1 MSLKTYSPQIVSL
14 IPLFYIGWSDA
25 VLGPSEIELIQH
37 KINNF
42 DWINEADKKLL
53 LSWMNPLDPPS
64 SDLYQEWAESMRKS
78 AQTMPI
84 GGRHSLV
91 DLGLEMAKVQSENQ
105 IWLTKEV
112 IEALRSLEE
121 AIGVISLEMYNY
133 ILTQEQITEERAAML
148 DTSDIDVKALQHI
161 LDDDYIEIREN
172 VFKILHDPMFNLET
186 IRNKEAYREQVLKWV
201 HLLAEQGYGALH
213 FPEEFGGKND
223 MGAYAAVF
231 ETLGYH
237 DLSLVVKFG
246 VQFGL
251 WGGSVLWLG
260 TEKHHKKYLQDIGT
274 MELPGCFAMTETG
287 HGSNVRNCETTAT
300 YDPATDEII
309 VHSPTLSSGKDY
321 IGNAAA
327 HGQMASV
334 FAQLIV
340 DGKNHGV
347 HAILVDI
354 RDKEGNIPTGV
365 KIEDCAYKLGLNGV
379 DNGRIWF
386 DQVRVPRFNLLN
398 RFGNIDEH
406 GVYSSPIEKESK
418 RFFTM
423 LGTLVGGR
431 MCVPRAGLSAAKA
444 SLTIAIRYALK
455 RRQFG
460 DKNQEEM
467 LIMDYPSHQRR
478 LMPRLAKAYAL
489 DFALT
494 YLTDRFSTR
503 TEEDMREIETLAAG
517 LKSVAT
523 WYTTDTIQECR
534 EACGGK
540 GYLAENRFADFKADS
555 DIFTTFEGDN
565 TVLMQLVAKGVLG
578 DFNKEIVSGGL
589 LGMINFASER
599 FMATIREKNFVN
611 TNNTNEKHLKDP
623 AFQLDAFVYRER
635 DLMVS
640 VGQRLRKF
648 IKRGIPSYQAF
659 LRCQTHLLEVAHAY
673 VDRIILEQFL
683 AQIEACEDPALK
695 KTLKMLCDLY
705 ALHTIEENKGWY
717 LEQGCLSGSKT
728 RAIRRVVDKLCKETR
743 NDAFALVEAFG
754 IPDACLAAPIA
765 AF

>member
-1 MSLKTYSPQIVSL
+1 MLSKTYSPQITSL

-25 VLGPSEIELIQH
+25 VLGPSEIELMQN
-37 KINNF
+37 KINDF
-42 DWINEADKKLL
+42 DWINEVDKQLL
-53 LSWMNPLDPPS
+53 LSWMDPMNPPS
-64 SDLYQEWAESMRKS
+64 SDLYQEWAENMKAS
-78 AQTMPI
+78 AEKMQTDR
-84 GGRHSLV
+84 RHSLV
-91 DLGLEMAKVQSENQ
+91 DLGIEMAKVSSENQ
-105 IWLTKEV
+105 TWLTKEV
-112 IEALRSLEE
+112 IEALESLED
-121 AIGVISLEMYNY
+121 AIGVVNLELHSH
-133 ILTQEQITEERAAML
+133 ILTQEKINETREAL
-148 DTSDIDVKALQHI
+148 NTSKIDVKALQHI

-186 IRNKEAYREQVLKWV
+186 IRDKEEYREHVLKWV
-201 HLLAEQGYGALH
+201 HLLSEQGYGSLH
-213 FPEEFGGKND
+213 FPKEFGGKDD

-260 TEKHHKKYLQDIGT
+260 TEKHHKKYLKDIGN

-300 YDPATDEII
+300 YDSASGEII

-354 RDKEGNIPTGV
+354 RNKEGKIAAGV

-431 MCVPRAGLSAAKA
+431 MCVPRAGLSATKA

-460 DKNQEEM
+460 DKGKEEM

-494 YLTDRFSTR
+494 YLTKRFSTR

-578 DFNKEIVSGGL
+578 DFNREIVGGGF

-599 FMATIREKNFVN
+599 FISTIREKNFVN
-611 TNNTNEKHLKDP
+611 TKNTNENHLKDP

-659 LRCQTHLLEVAHAY
+659 LRCQNHLLEVAHAH
-673 VDRIILEQFL
+673 VDRVILEQFL

-728 RAIRRVVDKLCKETR
+728 RAIRRVVDQLCQETR
-743 NDAFALVEAFG
+743 KDAFALVEAFG

-765 AF
+765 VF